1 MQEIY
6 KGIWVLDGFQTHD
19 FPGVHMVLLLLNCGE
34 TGGEP
39 GRVLGS
45 HVTHVLHTAGMQK
58 SKQTNKQGQKRQLN
72 VESIAKL
79 PWDFLTLSLQIVA
92 RVRIQQNFAN
102 LIS

>member
-19 FPGVHMVLLLLNCGE
+19 FAGVHMVLLLLNCGE

-45 HVTHVLHTAGMQK
+45 HVTYVLHTAGMQK
-58 SKQTNKQGQKRQLN
+58 SKQTNKQEQKRQLN

-102 LIS
+102 FIS